1 MLLKNSNCTSF
12 YSKRFSEHFYI

>member
-12 YSKRFSEHFYI
+12 YSKRFSEHIYI